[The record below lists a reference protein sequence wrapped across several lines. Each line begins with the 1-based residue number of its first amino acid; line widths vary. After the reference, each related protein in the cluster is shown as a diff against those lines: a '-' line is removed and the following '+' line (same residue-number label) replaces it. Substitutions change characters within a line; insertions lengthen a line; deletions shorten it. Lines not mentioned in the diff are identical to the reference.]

1 MDEDNPVCD
10 QLIGGNEQV
19 ILFVVDGFGFCQY
32 LWNRG
37 IDSKQQSFTFRE
49 NLFDWLSRNY
59 LSKELVLG
67 SSFVTNTGAGLA
79 QIYLGQPS
87 SATGIIAS
95 KIKKKNSAPQYLET
109 KRMDNN
115 QFISTFTCPNSITD
129 IVST

>member
-109 KRMDNN
+109 KSYQNLCRD
-115 QFISTFTCPNSITD
+115 
-129 IVST
+129 